1 MAKVVV
7 ALGGNALGKSPE
19 EQLKL
24 VKNTASSLIGLIAAG
39 NQVVISHGNGP
50 QVGAINLG
58 MNFAAEHGKT
68 AAFPFPECG
77 AMSQG
82 YIGYHLQQSLENEL
96 HRRWMNK
103 SVATIVTQIA
113 VDPND
118 PAFENPSKPVGDF
131 YTKEQAD
138 EIAKEKGYTFK
149 EDAGRGYRQVVPSP
163 LPMKIME
170 LDSIKT
176 LIDADKLVIAGGGGG
191 VPVIITDKGLEG
203 VPAVIDKDRS
213 SALLADK
220 IDADK
225 LIILTA
231 VDHVYVNY
239 GKPDEKALKTLNVAE
254 AQKYMKEG
262 QFAAGSML
270 PKIEACLSFVEGH
283 PEREALITSLDGLD
297 DALADK
303 VGTVIRDNEKEEG
316 ARPKSLVTSFSSPRK
331 QQ

>member
-220 IDADK
+220 IDANK

-297 DALADK
+297 DALVGK
-303 VGTVIRDNEKEEG
+303 VGTVIRDN
-316 ARPKSLVTSFSSPRK
+316 
-331 QQ
+331 

>member
-297 DALADK
+297 DALAGK
-303 VGTVIRDNEKEEG
+303 VGTVIHDN
-316 ARPKSLVTSFSSPRK
+316 
-331 QQ
+331 

>member
-24 VKNTASSLIGLIAAG
+24 VKNTASSLIGLIDAG

-58 MNFAAEHGKT
+58 MNFAAENGKT

-82 YIGYHLQQSLENEL
+82 YIGYLLQQSLQNEL

-103 SVATIVTQIA
+103 NVATVVTQIA
-113 VDPND
+113 VDPED
-118 PAFENPSKPVGDF
+118 PAFQNPSKPVGDF
-131 YTKEQAD
+131 YTKEQA
-138 EIAKEKGYTFK
+138 EQIEKEKGYTFK

-163 LPMKIME
+163 LPQKIME
-170 LDSIKT
+170 LNSIKT
-176 LIDADKLVIAGGGGG
+176 LIEAGDLVIAGGGGG
-191 VPVIITDKGLEG
+191 VPVIMTDDGLQG

-220 IDADK
+220 IDADT

-231 VDHVYVNY
+231 VDYVFVNY

-254 AQKYMKEG
+254 AQKYMDEK

-283 PEREALITSLDGLD
+283 PERKALITSLNGLD
-297 DALADK
+297 DALAGK
-303 VGTVIRDNEKEEG
+303 VGTVISDN
-316 ARPKSLVTSFSSPRK
+316 
-331 QQ
+331 

>member
-131 YTKEQAD
+131 YTKKQAD

-176 LIDADKLVIAGGGGG
+176 LIDADNLVIAGGGGG

-220 IDADK
+220 INADK

-297 DALADK
+297 DALTGK
-303 VGTVIRDNEKEEG
+303 VGTVIRDN
-316 ARPKSLVTSFSSPRK
+316 
-331 QQ
+331 

>member
-24 VKNTASSLIGLIAAG
+24 VKNTASSLIGLIDAG

-58 MNFAAEHGKT
+58 MNFAAENGKT

-82 YIGYHLQQSLENEL
+82 YIGYHLQQSLQNEL

-103 SVATIVTQIA
+103 NVATVVTQIA
-113 VDPND
+113 VDPKD
-118 PAFENPSKPVGDF
+118 PAFQNPSKPVGDF
-131 YTKEQAD
+131 YTKEQA
-138 EIAKEKGYTFK
+138 EQIEKEKGYTFK
-149 EDAGRGYRQVVPSP
+149 EDAGRGCRQVVPSP
-163 LPMKIME
+163 LPQKIME
-170 LDSIKT
+170 LNSIKT
-176 LIDADKLVIAGGGGG
+176 LIEAGDLVIAGGGGG
-191 VPVIITDKGLEG
+191 VPVIMTDDGLEG

-220 IDADK
+220 IDADT

-231 VDHVYVNY
+231 VDYVFVNY

-254 AQKYMKEG
+254 AQKYMDEK

-283 PEREALITSLDGLD
+283 PERKALITSLNGLD
-297 DALADK
+297 DALAGK
-303 VGTVIRDNEKEEG
+303 VGTVISDN
-316 ARPKSLVTSFSSPRK
+316 
-331 QQ
+331 

>member
-138 EIAKEKGYTFK
+138 EIAKEQGYSFK

-297 DALADK
+297 DALAGK
-303 VGTVIRDNEKEEG
+303 VGTVIRDN
-316 ARPKSLVTSFSSPRK
+316 
-331 QQ
+331 

>member
-24 VKNTASSLIGLIAAG
+24 VKNTASSLIGLIEAG

-58 MNFAAEHGKT
+58 MNFAAENGKT

-82 YIGYHLQQSLENEL
+82 YIGYHLQQSLQNEL

-103 SVATIVTQIA
+103 NVATIVTQIA
-113 VDPND
+113 VDPKD
-118 PAFENPSKPVGDF
+118 PAFQNPSKPVGDF
-131 YTKEQAD
+131 YTKEQA
-138 EIAKEKGYTFK
+138 EQIEKEKGYTFK

-163 LPMKIME
+163 LPQKIME
-170 LDSIKT
+170 LNSIKT
-176 LIDADKLVIAGGGGG
+176 LIENGDLVIAGGGGG
-191 VPVIITDKGLEG
+191 VPVIMTDDGLQG

-220 IDADK
+220 INADT

-231 VDHVYVNY
+231 VDYVYVNY

-254 AQKYMKEG
+254 AQKYMDEK

-270 PKIEACLSFVEGH
+270 PKIEACLSFVKGH
-283 PEREALITSLDGLD
+283 PERKALITSLNGLD
-297 DALADK
+297 DALAGK
-303 VGTVIRDNEKEEG
+303 VGTVISDN
-316 ARPKSLVTSFSSPRK
+316 
-331 QQ
+331 

>member
-1 MAKVVV
+1 MTKVVV

-24 VKNTASSLIGLIAAG
+24 VKNTASSLIGLIDAG

-58 MNFAAEHGKT
+58 MNFAAENGKT

-82 YIGYHLQQSLENEL
+82 YIGYHLQQSLQNEL

-103 SVATIVTQIA
+103 NVATVVTQIA
-113 VDPND
+113 VDPKD
-118 PAFENPSKPVGDF
+118 PAFQNPSKPVGDF
-131 YTKEQAD
+131 YTKEQA
-138 EIAKEKGYTFK
+138 EQIEKEKGYTFK

-163 LPMKIME
+163 LPQKIME
-170 LDSIKT
+170 LNSIKT
-176 LIDADKLVIAGGGGG
+176 LIEAGDLVIAGGGGG
-191 VPVIITDKGLEG
+191 VPVIMTDDGLEG

-220 IDADK
+220 IDADT

-231 VDHVYVNY
+231 VDYVFVNY

-254 AQKYMKEG
+254 AQKYMDEK

-283 PEREALITSLDGLD
+283 PERKALITSLNGLD
-297 DALADK
+297 DALAGK
-303 VGTVIRDNEKEEG
+303 VGTVISDN
-316 ARPKSLVTSFSSPRK
+316 
-331 QQ
+331 

>member
-1 MAKVVV
+1 MAKAVV

-24 VKNTASSLIGLIAAG
+24 VKNTASSLIGLIDAG

-58 MNFAAEHGKT
+58 MNFAAENGKT

-82 YIGYHLQQSLENEL
+82 YIGYHLQQSLQNEL
-96 HRRWMNK
+96 HKRWMNK
-103 SVATIVTQIA
+103 NVATIVTQIA
-113 VDPND
+113 VDPQD
-118 PAFENPSKPVGDF
+118 PAFNNPSKPVGDF
-131 YTKEQAD
+131 YTKEQA
-138 EIAKEKGYTFK
+138 EQIEKEKGYTFK

-163 LPMKIME
+163 LPKKIME
-170 LDSIKT
+170 LNSINT
-176 LIDADKLVIAGGGGG
+176 LIESGDLVIAGGGGG
-191 VPVIITDKGLEG
+191 VPVIMTDDGLQG

-213 SALLADK
+213 SALLADQ
-220 IDADK
+220 ISADK

-231 VDHVYVNY
+231 VDYVYVNY
-239 GKPDEKALKTLNVAE
+239 GKPDEKALKTLTIDE
-254 AQKYMKEG
+254 AHKYMDEK

-283 PEREALITSLDGLD
+283 PEREAIITSLNGLD
-297 DALADK
+297 DALAGK
-303 VGTVIRDNEKEEG
+303 VGTVIRDN
-316 ARPKSLVTSFSSPRK
+316 
-331 QQ
+331 

>member
-58 MNFAAEHGKT
+58 MNFAAEHGKN

-131 YTKEQAD
+131 YTKKQAD

-191 VPVIITDKGLEG
+191 VPVIITNKGLEG

-220 IDADK
+220 INADK

-239 GKPDEKALKTLNVAE
+239 GKPDEKVLKTLNVAE

-297 DALADK
+297 DALTGK
-303 VGTVIRDNEKEEG
+303 VGTVIRDN
-316 ARPKSLVTSFSSPRK
+316 
-331 QQ
+331 

>member
-176 LIDADKLVIAGGGGG
+176 LIDADNLVIAGGGGG

-220 IDADK
+220 INADK

-297 DALADK
+297 DALAGK
-303 VGTVIRDNEKEEG
+303 VGTVIRDN
-316 ARPKSLVTSFSSPRK
+316 
-331 QQ
+331 

>member
-239 GKPDEKALKTLNVAE
+239 GKPDEEALKTLNVAE

-297 DALADK
+297 DALTGK
-303 VGTVIRDNEKEEG
+303 VGTVIRDN
-316 ARPKSLVTSFSSPRK
+316 
-331 QQ
+331 

>member
-24 VKNTASSLIGLIAAG
+24 VKNTASSLIGLIDAG

-58 MNFAAEHGKT
+58 MNFAAENGKT

-82 YIGYHLQQSLENEL
+82 YIGYHLQQSLQNEL

-103 SVATIVTQIA
+103 NVATVVTQIA
-113 VDPND
+113 VDPKD
-118 PAFENPSKPVGDF
+118 PAFQNPSKPVGDF
-131 YTKEQAD
+131 YTKEQA
-138 EIAKEKGYTFK
+138 EQIEKEKGYTFK

-163 LPMKIME
+163 LPQKIME
-170 LDSIKT
+170 LNSIKT
-176 LIDADKLVIAGGGGG
+176 LIEAGDLVIAGGGGG
-191 VPVIITDKGLEG
+191 VPVIMTDDGLEG

-220 IDADK
+220 IDADT
-225 LIILTA
+225 LIILTT
-231 VDHVYVNY
+231 VDYVFVNY
-239 GKPDEKALKTLNVAE
+239 GKPDEKALKKLNVAE
-254 AQKYMKEG
+254 AQKYMDEK

-270 PKIEACLSFVEGH
+270 PKIEACLSFIEGH
-283 PEREALITSLDGLD
+283 PERKALITSLNGLD
-297 DALADK
+297 DALAGK
-303 VGTVIRDNEKEEG
+303 VGTVISDN
-316 ARPKSLVTSFSSPRK
+316 
-331 QQ
+331 

>member
-131 YTKEQAD
+131 YTKKQAD

-239 GKPDEKALKTLNVAE
+239 GKPDEKALKMLNVAE
-254 AQKYMKEG
+254 TQKYMKEG

-297 DALADK
+297 DALTGK
-303 VGTVIRDNEKEEG
+303 VGTVIRDN
-316 ARPKSLVTSFSSPRK
+316 
-331 QQ
+331 

>member
-24 VKNTASSLIGLIAAG
+24 VKNTASSLIGLIDAG

-58 MNFAAEHGKT
+58 MNFAAENGKT

-82 YIGYHLQQSLENEL
+82 YIGYHLQQSLQNEL

-103 SVATIVTQIA
+103 NVATVVTQIA
-113 VDPND
+113 VDPKD
-118 PAFENPSKPVGDF
+118 TAFQNPSKPVGDF
-131 YTKEQAD
+131 YTKEQA
-138 EIAKEKGYTFK
+138 EQIEKEKGYTFK

-163 LPMKIME
+163 LPQKIME
-170 LDSIKT
+170 LNSIKT
-176 LIDADKLVIAGGGGG
+176 LIEAGDLVIAGGGGG
-191 VPVIITDKGLEG
+191 VPVIMTDDGLEG

-220 IDADK
+220 IDADT

-231 VDHVYVNY
+231 VDYVFVNY

-254 AQKYMKEG
+254 AQKYMDEK

-283 PEREALITSLDGLD
+283 PERKALITSLNGLD
-297 DALADK
+297 DALAGK
-303 VGTVIRDNEKEEG
+303 VGTVISDN
-316 ARPKSLVTSFSSPRK
+316 
-331 QQ
+331 

>member
-138 EIAKEKGYTFK
+138 EIAKEKGYSFK

-176 LIDADKLVIAGGGGG
+176 LIDANNLVIAGGGGG

-297 DALADK
+297 DALAGK
-303 VGTVIRDNEKEEG
+303 VGTVIRDN
-316 ARPKSLVTSFSSPRK
+316 
-331 QQ
+331 

>member
-1 MAKVVV
+1 M
-7 ALGGNALGKSPE
+7 GGNALGKSPE

-24 VKNTASSLIGLIAAG
+24 VKNTASSLIGLIDAG

-58 MNFAAEHGKT
+58 MNFAAENGKT

-82 YIGYHLQQSLENEL
+82 YIGYHLQQSLQNEL

-103 SVATIVTQIA
+103 NVATVVTQIA
-113 VDPND
+113 VDPED
-118 PAFENPSKPVGDF
+118 PAFQNPSKPVGDF
-131 YTKEQAD
+131 YTKEQA
-138 EIAKEKGYTFK
+138 EQIEKEKGYTFK

-163 LPMKIME
+163 LPQKIME
-170 LDSIKT
+170 LNSIKT
-176 LIDADKLVIAGGGGG
+176 LIEAGDLVIAGGGGG
-191 VPVIITDKGLEG
+191 VPVIMTDDGLQG

-220 IDADK
+220 IDADT

-231 VDHVYVNY
+231 VDYVFVNY

-254 AQKYMKEG
+254 AQKYMDEK

-283 PEREALITSLDGLD
+283 PERKALITSLNGLD
-297 DALADK
+297 DALAGK
-303 VGTVIRDNEKEEG
+303 VGTVISDN
-316 ARPKSLVTSFSSPRK
+316 
-331 QQ
+331 